1 VIYYLNSNTTS
12 LPLSTLAPTLF
23 PFFRHTIPNVRL
35 AVVKTL
41 ASFMAVPNLPRD
53 WVSVS
58 FLRLLFQNFICEE
71 RSDIRD
77 ASLSAWRDAFSLL
90 SSMPGS
96 LPSQVSQQLTL
107 EWYAVAMT
115 PIGSPID
122 TSTFFLPFV
131 ANHTDGMPERHNVD
145 KNMLAQDL
153 SLVPIE
159 IIFRARIAAATA
171 LAYQIIY
178 WPKEV
183 RVVLLA
189 YKLL

>member
-1 VIYYLNSNTTS
+1 
-12 LPLSTLAPTLF
+12 
-23 PFFRHTIPNVRL
+23 
-35 AVVKTL
+35 
-41 ASFMAVPNLPRD
+41 MAVPDLPRG

-58 FLRLLFQNFICEE
+58 FLCLLFQNLICEE

-90 SSMPGS
+90 SSTPDF

-115 PIGSPID
+115 PIGTMID
-122 TSTFFLPFV
+122 TSTFYLPST
-131 ANHTDGMPERHNVD
+131 ASSTDGALERHNVD

-159 IIFRARIAAATA
+159 TILRARVAAATA
-171 LAYQIIY
+171 LAYQLIH
-178 WPKEV
+178 WPRDVSMFRLSMEPTKI
-183 RVVLLA
+183 LHFA
-189 YKLL
+189 DD